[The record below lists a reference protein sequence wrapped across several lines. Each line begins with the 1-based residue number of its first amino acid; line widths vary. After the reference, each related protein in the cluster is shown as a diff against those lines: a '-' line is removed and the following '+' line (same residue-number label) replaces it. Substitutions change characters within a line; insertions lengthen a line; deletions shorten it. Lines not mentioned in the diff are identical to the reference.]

1 MLPMFPPMTPCL
13 QLHQRWTLE
22 RHGLSILML
31 PLLWM
36 VLTLPVL
43 AWTQPSKSPSGER
56 NGWWG
61 QVQHVSDGDTV
72 WLVRVPTRVT
82 VKVRLAGFD
91 APEIC
96 QHWGPQARQAL
107 TSLLANGRWVMV
119 WPQGKDV
126 YERMVGA
133 VWVNGQDV
141 AAWMVFHGH
150 AWADPHNPRLM
161 ALQLEAQRQGR
172 GLFGSPAALPKDFR
186 RWRGP
191 CHGA

>member
-1 MLPMFPPMTPCL
+1 MLPMMPPMTPCP

-43 AWTQPSKSPSGER
+43 AWTQSSKSPSGER
-56 NGWWG
+56 NGWWA

-72 WLVRVPTRVT
+72 WLIRVPTRVT

-107 TSLLANGRWVMV
+107 TSLLATGRWVMV
-119 WPQGKDV
+119 WPQGTDV

-150 AWADPHNPRLM
+150 AAGEPNKPRPCLWASSCKAISLG
-161 ALQLEAQRQGR
+161 LCGSAQAC
-172 GLFGSPAALPKDFR
+172 P
-186 RWRGP
+186 
-191 CHGA
+191 